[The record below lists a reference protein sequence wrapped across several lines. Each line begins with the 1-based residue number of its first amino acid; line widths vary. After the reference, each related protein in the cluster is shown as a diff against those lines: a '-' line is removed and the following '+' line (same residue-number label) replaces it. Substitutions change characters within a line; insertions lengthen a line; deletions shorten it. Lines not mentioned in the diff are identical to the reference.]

1 VPPYVEERLMKKLLI
16 AVVVGVL
23 VVSAQPASA
32 SPIVLPQID
41 PPLVPNEF
49 GQIITTFWS
58 ADKPTPKMWPT
69 DAKGKEIQG
78 PNIPKVGDAFELS
91 RTKKT
96 PPQKGQKLWSVSFDL
111 PKLVQTGQENGK
123 VTDAEVKDGI
133 VKWFDSKGIQLAQL
147 NLESTSQDPATGE
160 YRLDNIFGV
169 LAANRGLEEVD
180 IPLLVGDT
188 NGDGEVGGPD
198 DLLYNL
204 VDLRFYLAGTPSSD
218 DFFTIINGTVTS
230 LPGMFFSTSPFTFD
244 PLTGFSGTPYSG
256 PAYVGGSASAAAVP
270 EAGTLALV
278 ATFLL
283 PLVATIRRGRISS
296 VVR

>member
-96 PPQKGQKLWSVSFDL
+96 PPQKGQ
-111 PKLVQTGQENGK
+111 
-123 VTDAEVKDGI
+123 DGI

-204 VDLRFYLAGTPSSD
+204 VDLRVYLAGTPSSD